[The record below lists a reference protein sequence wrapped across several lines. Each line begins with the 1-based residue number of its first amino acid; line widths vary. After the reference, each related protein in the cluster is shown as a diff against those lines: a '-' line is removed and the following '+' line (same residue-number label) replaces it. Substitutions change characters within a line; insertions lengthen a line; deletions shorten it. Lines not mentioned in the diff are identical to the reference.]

1 MNANEFDVIPARTYA
16 TLANARAAVARS
28 VRCADLRY
36 FVTQDNAGRFFP
48 IFTGQEALSR
58 QAFIEFTVVA

>member
-1 MNANEFDVIPARTYA
+1 MNEYDLMPARTYA
-16 TLANARAAVARS
+16 SLANARAAVARS

-48 IFTGQEALSR
+48 VFIGQEALSR
-58 QAFIEFTVVA
+58 QAFIEFCVVA